1 MRIGKGIK
9 LSADG
14 AKHRAAVEGEGRTM
28 FDGVGKESD
37 EAGIEL
43 VFDAAGTSDEPGRSR
58 HACCGEV
65 EGVTVAG
72 GMAGVQ
78 REEAAEDV
86 KEHRRK

>member
-1 MRIGKGIK
+1 
-9 LSADG
+9 
-14 AKHRAAVEGEGRTM
+14 M

-43 VFDAAGTSDEPGRSR
+43 VVDASGTADELGRSR
-58 HACCGEV
+58 HACWGEV

-72 GMAGVQ
+72 GVAGVQ
-78 REEAAEDV
+78 REKEAEDI